1 MPDTFALLLAAGI
14 IGTSAA
20 LAGAILFDE
29 SRGRQRTIE
38 HYRRLERERVLR
50 VRRLHNQ
57 MATPV
62 GRRLVSAR
70 SRFDRRLDLDRRRE
84 NDQQRA
90 A

>member
-14 IGTSAA
+14 IGTSVA
-20 LAGAILFDE
+20 LASAILFDE

-38 HYRRLERERVLR
+38 HYRKLERERILR

-57 MATPV
+57 VERQPNR
-62 GRRLVSAR
+62 GRGSWDHYL
-70 SRFDRRLDLDRRRE
+70 E
-84 NDQQRA
+84 GKNQRA

>member
-14 IGTSAA
+14 IGTSVA
-20 LAGAILFDE
+20 LAGTIVFDE
-29 SRGRQRTIE
+29 SRGRKRTIE

-57 MATPV
+57 MAAPV

-70 SRFDRRLDLDRRRE
+70 SRFDRSVE
-84 NDQQRA
+84 SNQQRA

>member
-14 IGTSAA
+14 IGTSLA
-20 LAGAILFDE
+20 LAGGILFDE
-29 SRGRQRTIE
+29 SRGRKRTIE

-57 MATPV
+57 V
-62 GRRLVSAR
+62 GQLQQKPAAAR
-70 SRFDRRLDLDRRRE
+70 GRWSRSFNQQD
-84 NDQQRA
+84 QRA

>member
-14 IGTSAA
+14 IGTSLA
-20 LAGAILFDE
+20 LAGGILFDE
-29 SRGRQRTIE
+29 SRGRKRTIE

-57 MATPV
+57 V
-62 GRRLVSAR
+62 GQLQQKPAAAR
-70 SRFDRRLDLDRRRE
+70 SRWSRSFNQQD
-84 NDQQRA
+84 QRA